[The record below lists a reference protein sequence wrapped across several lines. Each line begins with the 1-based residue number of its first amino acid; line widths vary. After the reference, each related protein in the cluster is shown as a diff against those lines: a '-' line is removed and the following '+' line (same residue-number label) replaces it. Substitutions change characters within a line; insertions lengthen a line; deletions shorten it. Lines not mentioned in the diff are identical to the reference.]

1 MSKQLVTNTQTQSNC
16 RSCARLTRH
25 EVLFSFDDQGDEY
38 YQEVDRWQVLQ
49 CRGCDTLGFRHQNED
64 HENLQQDWEG
74 SLEPTVVIRCYPH
87 AIPEHKLLS
96 HINAV
101 PALIQNVYKQSV
113 AAYAA
118 GSSIIAG
125 MGLRTTIEAVCNHLE
140 ISGASL
146 EKRID
151 ALLKNGHISS
161 SDKKRLH
168 GIRFLG
174 NDAAHNIRNP
184 PATELR
190 VALEIIEHLI
200 NSVFILEMRA
210 KGLLDTTIETFED
223 LLPVLE
229 SCARATEASGSQTL
243 ANILGKNRRRLGADF
258 SLLEVQV
265 IEKIKQGSL
274 KFLTIAPLQ
283 EVDGK
288 PVQTY
293 DLVAAELIEEND
305 FPF

>member
-1 MSKQLVTNTQTQSNC
+1 MSNSQTRSNC
-16 RSCARLTRH
+16 RTCARSTRH
-25 EVLFSFDDQGDEY
+25 EILFSFDDPGNEY

-64 HENLQQDWEG
+64 HENLQEWEG
-74 SLEPTVVIRCYPH
+74 TVEPTVVIRCYPH

-96 HINAV
+96 HINSV

-113 AAYAA
+113 TAYAA

-184 PATELR
+184 SLAELR

-210 KGLLDTTIETFED
+210 KGRLDTTVETFED
-223 LLPVLE
+223 LLPVLD
-229 SCARATEASGSQTL
+229 SCARGLDAAGIYTL
-243 ANILGKNRRRLGADF
+243 AGILGKNRRRLGVDF
-258 SLLEVQV
+258 SQLEAQV
-265 IEKIKQGSL
+265 IEKIKQKTL
-274 KFLTIAPLQ
+274 KFLTIASIQ
-283 EVDGK
+283 EFDGK
-288 PVQTY
+288 PFQTY
-293 DLVAAELIEEND
+293 GLVAAELED
-305 FPF
+305 DCPF

>member
-1 MSKQLVTNTQTQSNC
+1 MGGKH
-16 RSCARLTRH
+16 R
-25 EVLFSFDDQGDEY
+25 
-38 YQEVDRWQVLQ
+38 
-49 CRGCDTLGFRHQNED
+49 
-64 HENLQQDWEG
+64 
-74 SLEPTVVIRCYPH
+74 PTVTIRCYPH
-87 AIPEHKLLS
+87 AIPEHKLLP
-96 HINAV
+96 HIYAV
-101 PALIQNVYKQSV
+101 PELIQKVYKQSV

-174 NDAAHNIRNP
+174 NDAAHDIRNP

-210 KGLLDTTIETFED
+210 KGLLDTTVETFED
-223 LLPVLE
+223 LLPVLD
-229 SCARATEASGSQTL
+229 SCARELNADGVYPLAT
-243 ANILGKNRRRLGADF
+243 ILGKNRRRLGADF
-258 SLLEVQV
+258 SQLETQV
-265 IEKIKQGSL
+265 IEKIKQGTL
-274 KFLTIAPLQ
+274 KFLTIAPVQ
-283 EVDGK
+283 EIDGK
-288 PVQTY
+288 SFQTY
-293 DLVAAELIEEND
+293 GLVAAELEDDI
-305 FPF
+305 PF